1 MIYSLRGKIVYTDVK
16 NVVIDVGG
24 VGYCCNTTNKTLAQL
39 QGVSSEVV
47 LYTYMAVREDSVD
60 LYGFYDTL
68 ELDFFKKLISV
79 SGIGPKIGLSI
90 LSDFTPDQLALLITT
105 GDAKTLSKA
114 NGLGPKSAQRIVL
127 ELKDKISGDMLST
140 SSVDINFDAN
150 NTSTSAGEAIEAL
163 VSIGFTPQ
171 EASKIVSGLDP
182 TLSVEEMIKLALKS
196 SSR

>member
-127 ELKDKISGDMLST
+127 ELKDKISGDMLSS
-140 SSVDINFDAN
+140 SSVDINFGVN
-150 NTSTSAGEAIEAL
+150 STSTSAGEAIEAL

>member
-114 NGLGPKSAQRIVL
+114 NGLGPKSAQRVVL

-140 SSVDINFDAN
+140 SSVDINFGAN

>member
-1 MIYSLRGKIVYTDVK
+1 MIYSLRGNVIYTDFK
-16 NVVIDVGG
+16 SVVIDVGG

-39 QGVSSEVV
+39 QGVSDEVT
-47 LYTYMAVREDSVD
+47 LYTYLAVREDSVD

-114 NGLGPKSAQRIVL
+114 NGLGPKSAQRLVL
-127 ELKDKISGDMLST
+127 ELKDKVSGDALN
-140 SSVDINFDAN
+140 SSNVNINFNVAQSN
-150 NTSTSAGEAIEAL
+150 STAGEAIEAL
-163 VSIGFTPQ
+163 VSIGFTQQ
-171 EASKIVSGLDP
+171 EAAKIVSSLDQ
-182 TLSVEEMIKLALKS
+182 TLTVEEMIKLALKAS
-196 SSR
+196 NN